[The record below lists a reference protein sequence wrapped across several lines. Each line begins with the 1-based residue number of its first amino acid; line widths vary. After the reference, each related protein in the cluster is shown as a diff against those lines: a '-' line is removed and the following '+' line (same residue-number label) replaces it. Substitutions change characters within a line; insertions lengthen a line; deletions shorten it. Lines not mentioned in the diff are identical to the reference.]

1 MPANDN
7 LLDALG
13 GEAALDEIVQAFYRR
28 VVADPELGPV
38 FGDVDV
44 ERLVHMQEEF
54 LGAAFGSSDHVVDA
68 DVRTAHAR
76 RHITGHQ
83 FSRFVELFLATL
95 QERDLPRPTLDRV
108 ADRLALYVDDV
119 IGQYGAS
126 G

>member
-28 VVADPELGPV
+28 VVADPELGPI
-38 FGDVDV
+38 FADVDV
-44 ERLVHMQEEF
+44 ERLMHMQEEF
-54 LGAAFGSSDHVVDA
+54 LAAAFGTSSHVAGVDLRA
-68 DVRTAHAR
+68 AHAR

-83 FSRFVELFLATL
+83 FSRFIELFLATL

-108 ADRLALYVDDV
+108 AERLALYVDEV